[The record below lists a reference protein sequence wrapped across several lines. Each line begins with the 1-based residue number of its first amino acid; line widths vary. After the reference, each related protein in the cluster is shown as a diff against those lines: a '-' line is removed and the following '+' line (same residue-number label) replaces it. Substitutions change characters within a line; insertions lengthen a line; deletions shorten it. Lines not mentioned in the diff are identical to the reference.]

1 MKAQTIM
8 TIKEA
13 KELVASIKEV
23 LDRIN
28 DLETD
33 LRTAL
38 KIINAD
44 IGMKNSILAQ
54 CDPGQPGLDDMRR
67 SIQEGERLLT
77 KHKGIIEQ

>member
-1 MKAQTIM
+1 MSLAIN
-8 TIKEA
+8 EH
-13 KELVASIKEV
+13 EEWRC
-23 LDRIN
+23 RIN

-54 CDPGQPGLDDMRR
+54 CDHGQPGLDDMRR
-67 SIQEGERLLT
+67 SIQDGERLLT
-77 KHKGIIEQ
+77 KYQRIIKL